1 MSICYLGDL
10 RREFHH
16 VKQFRAGELDP
27 EYEPTMVL
35 FLEGRLGKSAMIPLS
50 SAYKYDEPDGTEA
63 KEAALTQCI
72 GIARHLGIDTGPRS
86 LAQLAMFIQD
96 GLDELVSMPPYREA
110 TITVGEIELSIGG
123 TRRTSMDVSLT
134 ESELFV

>member
-16 VKQFRAGELDP
+16 VKQYRAGELDP

-35 FLEGRLGKSAMIPLS
+35 FLEGRLGKSAMIPLA

-63 KEAALTQCI
+63 QEAALAQCI

-96 GLDELVSMPPYREA
+96 GLDELINMPPYREA
-110 TITVGEIELSIGG
+110 TRTVGEMELSIGG
-123 TRRTSMDVSLT
+123 RRTSKDVSLT
-134 ESELFV
+134 ESELLV

>member
-16 VKQFRAGELDP
+16 VKQYRAGELDP

-110 TITVGEIELSIGG
+110 TRTVGEMELSIGG
-123 TRRTSMDVSLT
+123 KRTSKDVSLT